1 MIGVDEVFDE
11 IVVAE
16 GAQYAQIVTPDGALN
31 RTKLNSL
38 ITMLNAGL
46 DDIFKRFMVCNT
58 TIIVRTREAQ
68 RDYLLDPEFNMSVN
82 SDGYIDDTQEGYSF
96 DAPVIA
102 ITGLRT
108 ERGVELRLNQRDR
121 MLVEREAPPAGLQP
135 VGSAYK
141 GNYNFLTPK
150 YNLLRCPQSLGASTL
165 YVDLR
170 TGHKRIPFIPDNELD
185 TFDLSTLVIDLPYT
199 YRTALVYYM
208 MSRLFN
214 SKGALT
220 VGRTMF
226 HEGNNYYDKFIR
238 ECDSLRVSD
247 SEVTEQVDSI
257 NGIIQKGFI

>member
-16 GAQYAQIVTPDGALN
+16 GAQYAQIVTPDGELN

-58 TIIVRTREAQ
+58 TIIVRTRENQ
-68 RDYLLDPEFNMSVN
+68 RDYLLDPEFNLSVN

-121 MLVEREAPPAGLQP
+121 MLVEREAPPAGLHP

-170 TGHKRIPFIPDNELD
+170 TGHKRIPFIPDTELD

-238 ECDSLRVSD
+238 ECDSLRVTD

-257 NGIIQKGFI
+257 NGIMQKGFI

>member
-1 MIGVDEVFDE
+1 MIGVDELLDE

-16 GAQYAQIVTPDGALN
+16 GAQYAQIITPDGELN
-31 RTKLNSL
+31 RTKLNGL
-38 ITMLNAGL
+38 LAILNAGL

-58 TIIVRTREAQ
+58 TIIVNTREGQ
-68 RDYLLDPEFNMSVN
+68 RDYLLDPEFNLSGN
-82 SDGYIDDTQEGYSF
+82 PDGYIDDTQEGFSF
-96 DAPVIA
+96 NAPVIA

-121 MLVEREAPPAGLQP
+121 MLVEREATPIGLNP

-150 YNLLRCPQSLGASTL
+150 YNLLRCPNSLGASTL

-170 TGHKRIPFIPDNELD
+170 TGHKRIPFIPDDQLD
-185 TFDLSTLVIDLPYT
+185 SYDLSTLTVDLPYT
-199 YRTALVYYM
+199 YRTAIVYYM
-208 MSRLFN
+208 MSRLLN
-214 SKGALT
+214 AKGALT
-220 VGRTMF
+220 VGRTLF

-247 SEVTEQVDSI
+247 SEVTEQIDSVQ
-257 NGIIQKGFI
+257 GIIQKGFI